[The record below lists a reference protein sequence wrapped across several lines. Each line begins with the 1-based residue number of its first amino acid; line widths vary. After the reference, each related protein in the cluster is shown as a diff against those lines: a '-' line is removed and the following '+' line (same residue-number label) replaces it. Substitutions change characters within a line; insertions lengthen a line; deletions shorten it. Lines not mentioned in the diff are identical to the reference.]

1 MKLLST
7 ISPMLLDESEV
18 ILTVTK
24 KGDQLNILV
33 QPKLLN
39 GKPETDDET
48 LANLQVAFQ
57 LPMAITVMADPDP
70 DAALAEALAGLGA
83 ERKPAVTELVSYRE
97 KLQNVLA
104 DAKKA
109 ETEKAEKA
117 AAKAAAKPAASG
129 KKKDKP
135 GKTTTKGAS
144 LRRTAPRRKPPPP
157 PCLVLVKRPPF
168 RRLPRSRTCSPT
180 RERRHEYR
188 RSHRRSTQDRRN
200 DADPPVQNGRHRPS
214 RPGPDCT
221 GREDHR
227 NVRAR
232 IPPPAQ
238 RHHR

>member
-135 GKTTTKGAS
+135 GKTTTKGAKPAKD
-144 LRRTAPRRKPPPP
+144 RTAPQTAASALPGAGETPTIPPPP
-157 PCLVLVKRPPF
+157 PV
-168 RRLPRSRTCSPT
+168 
-180 RERRHEYR
+180 
-188 RSHRRSTQDRRN
+188 
-200 DADPPVQNGRHRPS
+200 
-214 RPGPDCT
+214 PDLFTNT
-221 GREDHR
+221 G
-227 NVRAR
+227 A
-232 IPPPAQ
+232 PA
-238 RHHR
+238 